1 MAQVAGKNQEMF
13 RINLVKQKIIYS
25 SDFCFLQL
33 LRPRCR
39 FGHNELG
46 WTIGLNQPGLVY
58 LSKLQLY
65 FATWR

>member
-1 MAQVAGKNQEMF
+1 MAQVASKNQEMF

-46 WTIGLNQPGLVY
+46 
-58 LSKLQLY
+58 
-65 FATWR
+65 